1 MTLSAGRTLSQ
12 AKSQI
17 AKVLLKNAGDASL
30 KRQRLNL
37 RDMASLLGV
46 EWETVHKSLE
56 SLKNE
61 GAIRLE
67 RHRIIINKEL
77 LNKLVS
83 EDKISKLDAE
93 MTLSTKIRRKVNAF

>member
-30 KRQRLNL
+30 KRQRLNQ

>member
-1 MTLSAGRTLSQ
+1 MTLSAGCTLSQ

-30 KRQRLNL
+30 KRQRLNQ

-77 LNKLVS
+77 LNELVS
-83 EDKISKLDAE
+83 ADKISK
-93 MTLSTKIRRKVNAF
+93 